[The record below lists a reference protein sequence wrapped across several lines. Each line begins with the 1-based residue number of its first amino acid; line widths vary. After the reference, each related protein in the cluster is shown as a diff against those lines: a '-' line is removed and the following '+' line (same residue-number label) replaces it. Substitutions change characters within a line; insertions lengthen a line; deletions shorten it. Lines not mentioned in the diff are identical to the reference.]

1 MNESA
6 FLTST
11 ALQPPLSGTSADAGD
26 PLAIAELPT
35 MTADAIKVRTYD
47 ISEGT
52 EQMQQLVIARAV
64 SGLRI
69 E

>member
-1 MNESA
+1 
-6 FLTST
+6 
-11 ALQPPLSGTSADAGD
+11 
-26 PLAIAELPT
+26 